1 MWQATEEFW
10 DSINQF
16 TYNFKIETMKKN
28 VLASAVVLIFIACG
42 GGASEKTAASV
53 DAAKTPA
60 APAVS
65 DDPAYQ
71 EGLALVAKPENLCLS
86 CHKIEE
92 KLTGP
97 AYRDVAN
104 KYENTPENITLLA
117 TKVVKGGVGVW
128 GDVAMPPN
136 ASVNQSDAEKMVK
149 YILMLRS
156 K

>member
-1 MWQATEEFW
+1 
-10 DSINQF
+10 
-16 TYNFKIETMKKN
+16 MKK
-28 VLASAVVLIFIACG
+28 VVIASVAVLIFIACG
-42 GGASEKTAASV
+42 DAGEKSATSG
-53 DAAKTPA
+53 DAAKTE

-86 CHKIEE
+86 CHKIDE

-104 KYENTPENITLLA
+104 KYENTPENITMLA
-117 TKVVKGGVGVW
+117 NKVVKGGSGVW

-136 ASVNQSDAEKMVK
+136 AAINQADAEKMVK
-149 YILMLRS
+149 YILMLRN

>member
-1 MWQATEEFW
+1 
-10 DSINQF
+10 
-16 TYNFKIETMKKN
+16 MKK
-28 VLASAVVLIFIACG
+28 VFIASAAVLFFIACG
-42 GGASEKTAASV
+42 GGASEKTSTSGE
-53 DAAKTPA
+53 AAKTETPA
-60 APAVS
+60 ARAVS

-71 EGLALVAKPENLCLS
+71 EGLALVAKQENLCLT
-86 CHKIEE
+86 CHKIDE

-117 TKVVKGGVGVW
+117 TKVVKGGSGVW

-136 ASVNQSDAEKMVK
+136 PAVNQADAEKMVK
-149 YILMLRS
+149 YILMLRN

>member
-1 MWQATEEFW
+1 
-10 DSINQF
+10 
-16 TYNFKIETMKKN
+16 MKK
-28 VLASAVVLIFIACG
+28 VFIASAAVLFFIACG
-42 GGASEKTAASV
+42 GGASEKTSTSGE
-53 DAAKTPA
+53 AAKTETPA

-71 EGLALVAKPENLCLS
+71 EGLALVAKQENLCLT
-86 CHKIEE
+86 CHKIDE

-117 TKVVKGGVGVW
+117 TKVVKGGSGVW

-136 ASVNQSDAEKMVK
+136 PAVNQADAEKMVK
-149 YILMLRS
+149 YILMLRN